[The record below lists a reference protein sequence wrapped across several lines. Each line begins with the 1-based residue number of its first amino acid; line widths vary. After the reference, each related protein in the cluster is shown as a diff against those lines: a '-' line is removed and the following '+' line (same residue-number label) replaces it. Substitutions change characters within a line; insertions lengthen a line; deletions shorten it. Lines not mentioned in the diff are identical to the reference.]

1 LKRSGKQKNC
11 IVEERFYI
19 RMRTYSERAIWV
31 LVSAITNVAGLPTV
45 ALNWQKGRVFE
56 SVIMSYTFLTSFMY
70 HLCDS
75 LELKGNR
82 GLWLSEG
89 QWHRQDNVGA
99 IMCFVLF
106 FIYLADF
113 QNIDHANLCKYCFL
127 CLVILLQEKSPWNLN
142 FTTGPIIAS
151 FILFIAKRMIM
162 DGGKF
167 PACNRKY
174 LKIAAVWH
182 SIGFVCFVKGLD
194 EHTDPYRMFH
204 GGWHMFT
211 GIAGY
216 YDWQLILKR
225 KVKSDDGDDDHP

>member
-1 LKRSGKQKNC
+1 
-11 IVEERFYI
+11 
-19 RMRTYSERAIWV
+19 
-31 LVSAITNVAGLPTV
+31 
-45 ALNWQKGRVFE
+45 
-56 SVIMSYTFLTSFMY
+56 
-70 HLCDS
+70 
-75 LELKGNR
+75 
-82 GLWLSEG
+82 
-89 QWHRQDNVGA
+89 
-99 IMCFVLF
+99 
-106 FIYLADF
+106 
-113 QNIDHANLCKYCFL
+113 
-127 CLVILLQEKSPWNLN
+127 
-142 FTTGPIIAS
+142 
-151 FILFIAKRMIM
+151 M

-204 GGWHMFT
+204 GGWDVFT